1 LDLAVNFRLSS
12 SATVPLAG
20 AALSLAAGLWLG
32 GALQPN
38 LDTGDARPAGPQ
50 MIASWTDGHSTGP
63 FDPGMTLA
71 SYPNPA
77 PDYVMGTDAKKA
89 MAWPDERAAVSPPS
103 SETASDDDDTADA
116 SATLALADDDTPA
129 PAAAAQSTRAAYP
142 SLGGETKS
150 APAATDAKVAVDDD
164 TLPIDKG

>member
-1 LDLAVNFRLSS
+1 MNFRLSR

-20 AALSLAAGLWLG
+20 AAVSLAAGLLLG

-38 LDTGDARPAGPQ
+38 LDAGDARPAGPQ
-50 MIASWTDGHSTGP
+50 IVASWTDGHSTGP

-71 SYPNPA
+71 SYPTPA

-89 MAWPDERAAVSPPS
+89 MAWPDERAAVSQPRS
-103 SETASDDDDTADA
+103 DVADDDGSANAT
-116 SATLALADDDTPA
+116 ATLALADDDTAP
-129 PAAAAQSTRAAYP
+129 PAAAAQATRAAYP
-142 SLGGETKS
+142 PLDGETKS

-164 TLPIDKG
+164 TLPIDQG

>member
-1 LDLAVNFRLSS
+1 MNFRLSS

-20 AALSLAAGLWLG
+20 AAVSLAAGLLLG

-38 LDTGDARPAGPQ
+38 LDAGDPRPAGPQ
-50 MIASWTDGHSTGP
+50 MVASWTDGHSTGP

-71 SYPNPA
+71 SYPTPA

-89 MAWPDERAAVSPPS
+89 MAWPNERAAVSQPS
-103 SETASDDDDTADA
+103 SDVADDTADA

-129 PAAAAQSTRAAYP
+129 PAAAAQPTRASYP
-142 SLGGETKS
+142 SLGGEAKS
-150 APAATDAKVAVDDD
+150 APAATDTNVAVDDD
-164 TLPIDKG
+164 TLPIDQG